1 MIRYSYLLSNDIYTH
16 DVRESTTLWDI
27 LLEDGGR
34 CLLNINNILSN
45 VSIIS
50 RPEEAE
56 HTHRSREERFVAG
69 KYKTLVSLE
78 SAAEKWLDFAVVIFR
93 ILMYWR
99 NQ

>member
-1 MIRYSYLLSNDIYTH
+1 MSVIF
-16 DVRESTTLWDI
+16 
-27 LLEDGGR
+27 
-34 CLLNINNILSN
+34 
-45 VSIIS
+45 

-78 SAAEKWLDFAVVIFR
+78 SAAEKWLDFAVIIFR